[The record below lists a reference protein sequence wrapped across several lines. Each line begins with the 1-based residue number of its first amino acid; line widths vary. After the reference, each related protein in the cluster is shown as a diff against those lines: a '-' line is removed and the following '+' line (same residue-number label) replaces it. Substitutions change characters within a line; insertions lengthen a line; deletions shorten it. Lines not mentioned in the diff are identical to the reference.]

1 MPSEFPRGY
10 QPRAAVE
17 LPRDFNLLVSS
28 SRGEESD
35 ANSEL
40 QYLLREL
47 GDKNART
54 DYTIVSGLTVAK
66 TALEPTRVVN
76 DLRTSLRN
84 CPWKFRYVLKVKP
97 VRAVVA
103 CNIIEI
109 VAAAAR
115 QVSRIR
121 ENETFRV
128 SVEKRRNAIPSKEI
142 IDAVASKVPRKV
154 ELQSPGKIVMIEVI
168 GDLAGV
174 SVIEPDGILGVEKE
188 KRTIVSQPLRGQN
201 AQ

>member
-1 MPSEFPRGY
+1 MPSEFPREY
-10 QPRAAVE
+10 RPKATVE
-17 LPRDFNLLVSS
+17 PLKDFNLLVSS
-28 SRGEESD
+28 SRGGESD

-66 TALEPTRVVN
+66 TALEPTHVVN
-76 DLRTSLRN
+76 DLRTSLRDS
-84 CPWKFRYVLKVKP
+84 PWKFRYVLKIKP

-103 CNIIEI
+103 CNISEI
-109 VAAAAR
+109 VAAAAG

-154 ELQSPGKIVMIEVI
+154 ELQSPGKIVMIEII

-174 SVIEPDGILGVEKE
+174 SVIEPGGILGVEKE
-188 KRTIVSQPLRGQN
+188 KRTTVSQPPTGQN
-201 AQ
+201 AR

>member
-1 MPSEFPRGY
+1 MPSDISREYRPK
-10 QPRAAVE
+10 ATVE
-17 LPRDFNLLVSS
+17 LLRDFNLLISS

-40 QYLLREL
+40 QYLLGEL

-76 DLRTSLRN
+76 DLRTSLGD

-103 CNIIEI
+103 CNISEI

-115 QVSRIR
+115 QASRIR
-121 ENETFRV
+121 EDETFRV
-128 SVEKRRNAIPSKEI
+128 SVEKRRNTISSKEI

-154 ELQSPGKIVMIEVI
+154 ELQNPGKIVMIEII

-174 SVIEPDGILGVEKE
+174 SVIEPGGILGVEKQ
-188 KRTIVSQPLRGQN
+188 KRLTASQPPTGQS
-201 AQ
+201 AR

>member
-28 SRGEESD
+28 SRGEERD

-66 TALEPTRVVN
+66 TSLEPTRVVN
-76 DLRTSLRN
+76 DLRTSLRD
-84 CPWKFRYVLKVKP
+84 CRWKFRYVLKVKP

-103 CNIIEI
+103 CNISEI
-109 VAAAAR
+109 VAAAAQ

-142 IDAVASKVPRKV
+142 IDAVASKIPRKV
-154 ELQSPGKIVMIEVI
+154 ELQSPGKIVMIEII

-174 SVIEPDGILGVEKE
+174 SVIEPGGILGVEKE
-188 KRTIVSQPLRGQN
+188 KRLTASQPPTGQN
-201 AQ
+201 AR

>member
-1 MPSEFPRGY
+1 VPSEFPREY
-10 QPRAAVE
+10 RPKATVE
-17 LPRDFNLLVSS
+17 PLKDFNLLVSS

-76 DLRTSLRN
+76 DLRTSLRD

>member
-1 MPSEFPRGY
+1 MPSEFPREY
-10 QPRAAVE
+10 RPKATVE
-17 LPRDFNLLVSS
+17 PLKDFNLLVSS

-76 DLRTSLRN
+76 DLRTSLRD

>member
-1 MPSEFPRGY
+1 MPSEFPRDY
-10 QPRAAVE
+10 RPKATVE
-17 LPRDFNLLVSS
+17 PLKDFNLLVSS
-28 SRGEESD
+28 SRGGESD

-76 DLRTSLRN
+76 DLRTSLRD

-103 CNIIEI
+103 CNISEI
-109 VAAAAR
+109 VAAAAQ

-142 IDAVASKVPRKV
+142 IDAVASKIPRKV
-154 ELQSPGKIVMIEVI
+154 ELQSPGKIVMIEII

-174 SVIEPDGILGVEKE
+174 SVIEPSGILGVEKE
-188 KRTIVSQPLRGQN
+188 KRTTVSQPPTGQN
-201 AQ
+201 AR

>member
-1 MPSEFPRGY
+1 VSLEFPREFR
-10 QPRAAVE
+10 PRATVE
-17 LPRDFNLLVSS
+17 PLKDFNLLVSS

-40 QYLLREL
+40 QYLLGEL

-54 DYTIVSGLTVAK
+54 DYTIVSGLTVAR
-66 TALEPTRVVN
+66 TVLEPTRVVN
-76 DLRTSLRN
+76 DLRSSLRD

-103 CNIIEI
+103 CNISEI

-128 SVEKRRNAIPSKEI
+128 SVEKRRNAIPTKEI

-154 ELQSPGKIVMIEVI
+154 ELQNPGKIVMIEII
-168 GDLAGV
+168 GDMAGV
-174 SVIEPDGILGVEKE
+174 SVIEPGGVLGVEKE
-188 KRTIVSQPLRGQN
+188 KRLTASQPPTGRN
-201 AQ
+201 AR